1 MTPEE
6 SASLRDFPNLSIKA
20 NHGRIRRFSDD
31 TDGNNQR
38 VAEVLER
45 KVEERE
51 EEARIEDDA
60 SVSSVC
66 LAMIRS

>member
-38 VAEVLER
+38 VAAVLGR

-51 EEARIEDDA
+51 EEGIEDDA
-60 SVSSVC
+60 SISSVC
-66 LAMIRS
+66 LATIRS

>member
-20 NHGRIRRFSDD
+20 NHGRIHRFSDD

-38 VAEVLER
+38 VAEVLGR
-45 KVEERE
+45 QVEERE
-51 EEARIEDDA
+51 EEEKIESNA
-60 SVSSVC
+60 SVSSMC
-66 LAMIRS
+66 ALPR